1 MQAHVV
7 ESSERADVM
16 AARLLD
22 SRLQEALKSKDKVS
36 LALSGGRTPPRVLKH
51 LRDSTIDWR
60 RVVITLTDE
69 RWVPLGHQDSNEG
82 AARRAMAGA
91 PMAVAPFVGL
101 YQEGI
106 ALAQATGPAEAA
118 LKQRCP
124 LPLDVVFLGMG
135 EDGHIASLFPQRPW
149 LTASDNAVLVT
160 DAAPGANVPHARI
173 SFSQHALLSARAIMM
188 VVTGEAK
195 KSLLAKAAHDR
206 DRAALPVALLFD
218 ASSSMQLDIVLE
230 GADMGLSALRDRPA

>member
-7 ESSERADVM
+7 ESSEHADVM

-22 SRLQEALKSKDKVS
+22 ARLQEVLKSKDKVS

-69 RWVPLGHQDSNEG
+69 RWVPLEHQDSNEG

-91 PMAVAPFVGL
+91 PMSLAAFVGL
-101 YQEGI
+101 YQEGV
-106 ALAQATGPAEAA
+106 ALEQAADAAEVA
-118 LKQRCP
+118 LKQHCP

-149 LTASDNAVLVT
+149 LTSPDSAVLLT
-160 DAAPGANVPHARI
+160 DASPGAHVPHARI
-173 SFSQHALLSARAIMM
+173 SFSQHALLAARSIVM

-195 KSLLAKAAHDR
+195 KSLLSKAAQDR
-206 DRAALPVALLFD
+206 DRASLPVALLFD
-218 ASSSMQLDIVLE
+218 APASMQLDVVLE
-230 GADMGLSALRDRPA
+230 GAGADLSALRDRPA